1 MNGNK
6 IIYSERQNF
15 FSPWLIVLLLCVYSF
30 PGYRAFVSGQNIKIA
45 LWVGVGLLLFFL
57 LSRLCLQIDKWGMEI
72 RFLPF
77 IWKKRWDWE
86 TIDRIYVR
94 KYSLWEYGGWGI
106 RFGRGGIAYTTKGR
120 YGIQVVLRNGS
131 KVLIGTQHPHE
142 VEKILNE
149 LKREKNES
157 TDQSI

>member
-1 MNGNK
+1 MNENK
-6 IIYSERQNF
+6 IIYRERQNF
-15 FSPWLIVLLLCVYSF
+15 FTPWLIVLFLGVYSVLV
-30 PGYRAFVSGQNIKIA
+30 YRAFTSGQDIKIA
-45 LWVGVGLLLFFL
+45 LWVGVGLFLFFI
-57 LSRLCLQIDKWGMEI
+57 LSSLYLQINKKGIEI

-86 TIDRIYVR
+86 AIDRIYVR

-106 RFGRGGIAYTTKGR
+106 RFGRGGFAYTTKGR
-120 YGIQVVLRNGS
+120 YGIQVILKNGS

-149 LKREKNES
+149 LKREKNEGA
-157 TDQSI
+157 DQSI